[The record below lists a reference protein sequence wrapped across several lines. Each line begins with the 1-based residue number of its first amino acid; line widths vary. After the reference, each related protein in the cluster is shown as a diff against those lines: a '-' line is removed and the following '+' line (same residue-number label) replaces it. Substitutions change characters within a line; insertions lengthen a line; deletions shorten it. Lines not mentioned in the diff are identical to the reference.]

1 MNDTDKAKPQ
11 LVAELA
17 ALRQRVARLEAQAAA
32 DKRTEPRLRRYA
44 SAVQMSSDS
53 IVITDLTGQ
62 IIEVNETTLRLY
74 GSDDP
79 ADLIG
84 QSAFELIAPEDRER
98 ALAGMTETLEKG
110 LVRNREY
117 RIICKDGRT
126 MPVEMSVGIMRD
138 AEGNPTGFVGIS
150 RDVTE
155 RKQAEAALRQ
165 SEQYFRALIENAL
178 DMITVVD
185 GEGVIRYVSP
195 AGERVLGY
203 PAVEAVGTAGFG
215 FVHPEDL
222 GRVRRAFAQLIEQP
236 GVPLHLEYRVRH
248 KDGSWRVL
256 EAVGR
261 SLLHDPL
268 VAGIIANTRDITERK
283 RVEEAL
289 RTSEARYRSLFETA
303 NDAIATFT
311 LDGVITAVNRGAER
325 LLGWA
330 RAELI
335 GQHVRRV
342 ATPGSVALAE
352 DRARQWR
359 AGEKLRSMFEAE
371 LIRKDGSVVPVE
383 ARTRHMRAPDGTVV
397 GYQGIYR
404 DVTERK
410 RTEQELRQAKEAAE
424 AGDRAKSEFLATM
437 SHELRTPLSIILGY
451 TGMLLKD
458 GRPRLGTTQAEL
470 VRRIERSGRE
480 LLELISSVLDVSRLE
495 AGRLPVEVREVSAAA
510 LLQEVEMET
519 QEVRQQSALAFR
531 WQLEEPLPSL
541 HTDAGKLKVVLKNLI
556 GNAVKFTPAGRITVA
571 ARKRGEGVEVCVSDT
586 GRGIPAEAL
595 GVIFEPF
602 RQVHDSVTTRTGGT
616 GLGLYIVKRL
626 LELVGGTIEV
636 ESKLGQGSTFRIWIP
651 LRSPRATTPERVR
664 HGEERPRRTGEDNPA
679 AFPVPPSPPV
689 K

>member
-32 DKRTEPRLRRYA
+32 YKQTEHTLRRYA

-53 IVITDLTGQ
+53 LVITDLTGQ
-62 IIEVNETTLRLY
+62 ILEVNATTLSMY
-74 GSDDP
+74 GTDNP

-98 ALAGMTETLEKG
+98 AFAGMTETLEKG

-117 RIICKDGRT
+117 RIICKDGST
-126 MPVEMSVGIMRD
+126 MPVEMSVGIIKD
-138 AEGNPTGFVGIS
+138 AEGNPAGFVGIS
-150 RDVTE
+150 RDVTA

-185 GEGVIRYVSP
+185 GEGTIHYVSP

-203 PAVEAVGTAGFG
+203 PAAEAVGTAGSG

-222 GRVRRAFAQLIEQP
+222 APVRRAFAQLIEQP

-261 SLLHDPL
+261 SLLHDPI
-268 VAGIIANTRDITERK
+268 VGGIVVNTRDITERK

-289 RTSEARYRSLFETA
+289 RASEERYRSLFETA

-311 LDGVITAVNRGAER
+311 LDGVITAVNRGAEG

-342 ATPGSVALAE
+342 ATPASVAQAE
-352 DRARQWR
+352 ERARRWR
-359 AGEKLRSMFEAE
+359 AGEKLPSTFEAE

-404 DVTERK
+404 DITARK
-410 RTEQELRQAKEAAE
+410 RAEQELRRAKEAAE
-424 AGDRAKSEFLATM
+424 AADRVKSEFLATM

-451 TGMLLKD
+451 TSMLLED
-458 GRPRLGTTQAEL
+458 GRHRLGQAQAER

-480 LLELISSVLDVSRLE
+480 LLELISAVLDVSRLA
-495 AGRLPVEVREVSAAA
+495 AGRLPVEVQEVSVAA
-510 LLQEVEMET
+510 LLQEVAGET
-519 QEVRQQSALAFR
+519 QEVQQQSGLEFR
-531 WQLEEPLPSL
+531 WQLAEPLPSL
-541 HTDAGKLKVVLKNLI
+541 HTDGGKLKVVLKNLI
-556 GNAVKFTPAGRITVA
+556 GNAVKFTPKGRITVA
-571 ARKRGEGVEVCVSDT
+571 ARQRGQGVEVRVSDT

-602 RQVHDSVTTRTGGT
+602 RQVPDAGTTRAGGT

-636 ESKLGQGSTFRIWIP
+636 ESKLGRGSTFRLWVP
-651 LRSPRATTPERVR
+651 LRSPRAPTPRES
-664 HGEERPRRTGEDNPA
+664 A
-679 AFPVPPSPPV
+679 PP
-689 K
+689 